1 MLLGVILNSLCF
13 LGAGFWDKCA
23 LGAQPVADVGALV
36 ACWAVC
42 YIGAG
47 LFS

>member
-23 LGAQPVADVGALV
+23 LGAQPDVGALV